1 MVVLGGMGLTQRVS
15 LIHEV
20 SFITII
26 IIIIF
31 LECGVFKFG
40 LVEAATGHFPTPS
53 ARQACTVHLQGQIS
67 EHHPTRDRMRQLRKE
82 ASPKERKQNSPEENS
97 TKDKGVSDNI

>member
-1 MVVLGGMGLTQRVS
+1 MVALEGMGLTQRVP

-20 SFITII
+20 PFII
-26 IIIIF
+26 IIFF

-53 ARQACTVHLQGQIS
+53 PGQACTFYLQGWIR
-67 EHHPTRDRMRQLRKE
+67 ENHLLTRDKMRQLQEE
-82 ASPKERKQNSPEENS
+82 ASPEERKQNSPAENS